1 MPKLNSF
8 DIPKVKLD
16 AAAAAVEA
24 SLTTEQRRGL
34 FENPGTTVYVIAALT
49 SKAYTGHADGE
60 EKDPEVKVRVTECEV
75 AADEEEAA
83 ALADAKRAMWR
94 RRRMDG
100 TLDEIGNGMRNG
112 GAVLDA
118 AFAGYPTEAEYRQ
131 QEIEK
136 EAARR
141 GDFVR

>member
-1 MPKLNSF
+1 VPKLNKF
-8 DIPKVKLD
+8 AVPEVKLD
-16 AAAAAVEA
+16 AAAACIEA
-24 SLTTEQRRGL
+24 ALTTEQRRGL
-34 FENPGTTVYVIAALT
+34 FENPGTTVYAIVALT
-49 SKAYTGHADGE
+49 SKAYTGYADGE
-60 EKDPEVKVRVTECEV
+60 EKEPQVKLRATECEV
-75 AADEEEAA
+75 AADDEEAA

-118 AFAGYPTEAEYRQ
+118 AFAGYPTEDEYRQ

-141 GDFVR
+141 AEFVR